1 LPPKIPS
8 LSSRKFARLLEK
20 NGAYFVRQ
28 RGTSHAVYERVA
40 GEITWR
46 APVVMG
52 KSELSPKYI
61 KLVLRQLGFSN
72 EEIDGMFKR

>member
-1 LPPKIPS
+1 MVGGII
-8 LSSRKFARLLEK
+8 R
-20 NGAYFVRQ
+20 
-28 RGTSHAVYERVA
+28 
-40 GEITWR
+40 R

-61 KLVLRQLGFSN
+61 KLVLRQLGFSD